1 MAAPCSIVTLGRPLA
16 PSVTHYENFP
26 VASLLCPPLL
36 RQPIAAIY
44 AFARAADDLADEGD
58 ATADERLADLSAY
71 RAELHAVTTWHLP
84 ASYDWDGAID
94 SIDWSG
100 GARRT
105 LESAISDALSE
116 EDAARVVRHLVEGHP
131 ARMLVRQ
138 AADADLL
145 VIGSRGHGGLAGI
158 LVGSV
163 GLHLLAHATCPVVVV
178 HGDRVPSAP
187 TVASRSTQFAHN

>member
-1 MAAPCSIVTLGRPLA
+1 MTTSSAPTSHRVVVGVDGSPSSRQALRWAAA
-16 PSVTHYENFP
+16 
-26 VASLLCPPLL
+26 
-36 RQPIAAIY
+36 QAA
-44 AFARAADDLADEGD
+44 LTG
-58 ATADERLADLSAY
+58 
-71 RAELHAVTTWHLP
+71 AELHAVTTWHLP